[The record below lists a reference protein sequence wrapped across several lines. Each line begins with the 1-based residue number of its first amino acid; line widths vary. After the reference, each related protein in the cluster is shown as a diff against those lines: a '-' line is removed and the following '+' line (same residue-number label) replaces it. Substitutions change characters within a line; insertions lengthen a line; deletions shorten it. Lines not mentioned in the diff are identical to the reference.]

1 MIGVSQEAIVG
12 ASAYSRGR
20 PSQIRHHTHEPL
32 ILMILVV
39 AVKQRQSRI
48 VGHEIDLDRAESRH
62 IDRIF
67 HHACGRLV
75 ANLGHLERVTMQVDR
90 MVVAALVGHRETIA
104 FSGLSGEQRIG
115 IRPGFSVDSPAVV
128 AAAAA
133 RHFLKQ
139 KIEPF
144 IGKSSSI
151 KRSLRRSAA
160 QF

>member
-67 HHACGRLV
+67 HHACGRPTAQNAAMHTQAQAKLTP
-75 ANLGHLERVTMQVDR
+75 ERASVPERQ
-90 MVVAALVGHRETIA
+90 
-104 FSGLSGEQRIG
+104 SGR
-115 IRPGFSVDSPAVV
+115 
-128 AAAAA
+128 
-133 RHFLKQ
+133 
-139 KIEPF
+139 
-144 IGKSSSI
+144 
-151 KRSLRRSAA
+151 
-160 QF
+160 